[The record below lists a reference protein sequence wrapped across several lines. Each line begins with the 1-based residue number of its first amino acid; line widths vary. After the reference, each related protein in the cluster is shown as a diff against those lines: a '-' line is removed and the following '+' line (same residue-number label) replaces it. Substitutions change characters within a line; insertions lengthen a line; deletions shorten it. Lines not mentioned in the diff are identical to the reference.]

1 MPELPD
7 VTVYVERL
15 GALAIGQ
22 PLEAIRI
29 ASPFVLRTVSPSPGE
44 LRGAAV
50 TSVERLGK
58 RIVIGV
64 AGERFIVIHLM
75 IAGRLRWKPRG
86 ERLPAKVGLAAFDF
100 PTGTL
105 VFTEA
110 SPRKRASIH
119 LVAGRAGLAEFD
131 RGGLDAQAATTAAFG
146 ARLRS
151 ERHTVKRALTD
162 PTLFDGIGNSYSDEI
177 LHAARLSPFRMT
189 SSISDDEIAAL
200 HRACIA
206 TLTEWTGRLRAEVGD
221 GFPDKVTA
229 FRPEM
234 AVHGKYGEPCPVCGS
249 KVQRIVYADNEANYC
264 PTCQTEGRLLADRS
278 LSRLLKEDWPRSLEE
293 LEERKAQRVAPAAPV
308 APPMSAPVPAAATP
322 APAKPATRTRAR
334 ATATAPSPGTTTAR
348 RRSGNKSRAS

>member
-15 GALAIGQ
+15 RALTVGR
-22 PLEAIRI
+22 PLEGIRI

-44 LRGAAV
+44 LRGARI

-58 RIVIGV
+58 RILIGV
-64 AGERFIVIHLM
+64 EPGGAHAAPIGDRYIVIHLM

-100 PTGTL
+100 PDGTL

-110 SPRKRASIH
+110 SPKKRASLHI
-119 LVAGRAGLAEFD
+119 VAGRAALAEFD
-131 RGGLDAQAATTAAFG
+131 RGGLDVFTATLAAF
-146 ARLRS
+146 AERLRS
-151 ERHTVKRALTD
+151 ERHTIKRALTD
-162 PTLFDGIGNSYSDEI
+162 PTLFDGIGNAYSDEI
-177 LHAARLSPFRMT
+177 LHAAKLSPFRMT
-189 SSISDDEIAAL
+189 SSITDAEIAAL
-200 HRACIA
+200 HEACVA
-206 TLTEWTGRLRAEVGD
+206 TLNLWTQRFRDEIGD

-234 AVHGKYGEPCPVCGS
+234 AVHGKYGQPCPVCGT

-293 LEERKAQRVAPAAPV
+293 LEERKAQRIAPPTRPATAAAADASRAPV
-308 APPMSAPVPAAATP
+308 VPTSADTAVRPP
-322 APAKPATRTRAR
+322 K
-334 ATATAPSPGTTTAR
+334 
-348 RRSGNKSRAS
+348 KSRRT